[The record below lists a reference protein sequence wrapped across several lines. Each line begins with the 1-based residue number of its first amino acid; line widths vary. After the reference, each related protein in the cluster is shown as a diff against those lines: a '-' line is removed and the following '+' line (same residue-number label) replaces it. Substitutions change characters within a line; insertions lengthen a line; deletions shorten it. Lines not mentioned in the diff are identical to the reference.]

1 LSEKAIRDQPNMAQT
16 HANLPPNSLNS
27 ILAVYLLRIDTSHRQ
42 AAVSQQALYMEQV
55 HTVTD

>member
-1 LSEKAIRDQPNMAQT
+1 MAQT